1 VTLRLP
7 DSGAPVAPDGRRT
20 APSATR
26 NAGAILAL
34 LARVVPERGRALEIA
49 SGTGQHIA
57 AMAAAHPGVIWQP
70 TDVAPENL
78 LSIAAW
84 AAHAGLPNLLPP
96 VVLDAS
102 APGWADAHTGQDVIV
117 LVNLLHLISDVA
129 AAHVLE
135 GIAATLAPGGVAMIY
150 GPFLRDGRTTSDGDA
165 AFHASL
171 RAQDAAIGY
180 KDVAW
185 VTGLLAACG
194 LTIEQVAMPANNLA
208 LLARRA

>member
-7 DSGAPVAPDGRRT
+7 DSGAPVAPDGRRS
-20 APSATR
+20 APSAER
-26 NAGAILAL
+26 NAGAILGL
-34 LARVVPERGRALEIA
+34 LAQVAPITGRALEIA

-70 TDVAPENL
+70 SDVAAENL
-78 LSIAAW
+78 ISIGAW
-84 AAHAGLPNLLPP
+84 AAHSGRANLLPP

-102 APGWADAHTGQDVIV
+102 APGWADAHSGQDVVV
-117 LVNLLHLISDVA
+117 LVNLLHLISDQA
-129 AAHVLE
+129 ATTVLD
-135 GIAATLAPGGVAMIY
+135 GIATALAPGGIAMIY
-150 GPFLRDGRTTSDGDA
+150 GPFLRDDQTTSDGDA

-185 VTGLLAACG
+185 VTGRLTAQG
-194 LTIEQVAMPANNLA
+194 LRVEQVAMPANNLA